1 MQIKKFFLNINVKLI
16 LKEEYFI
23 HLLKF
28 NLYMQ
33 KLVLSDLHESIGGK
47 MVDFAGYKMPV
58 QYTEGVIAEH
68 NAVRNE
74 VGVFDVSHMGEVFV
88 SGAHALDLL
97 QYITSNDVSVL
108 QPGQVQYTCFPNDN
122 GGIVDDLLLYMLADN
137 SYLLVI
143 NAANMQKDISW
154 IEKHNSFG
162 CTIDNQSNNY
172 SLLAVQGPKSI
183 ELLQELTVVN
193 LSQIK
198 YYNFKIG
205 DIAGI
210 NNVILSRTGYTGE
223 KGFELYVKNRD
234 VRILWDA
241 LFSTSIEIKPIGLA
255 ARDTL
260 RLEKGFC
267 LYGNDIKENTSPI
280 EAGLGWITK
289 FTKKFIN
296 HEELKIQKDRGVSR
310 KLVGLELIDKGIAR
324 NSYLVVDS
332 NSIDIGMITS
342 GTISPT
348 LSKAIALAYVTKDFS
363 DIGSEVFVQIRNK
376 QIKAKVVSLPFVK

>member
-1 MQIKKFFLNINVKLI
+1 
-16 LKEEYFI
+16 
-23 HLLKF
+23 
-28 NLYMQ
+28 
-33 KLVLSDLHESIGGK
+33 

-68 NAVRNE
+68 DTVRNE

-88 SGAHALDLL
+88 SGEYSLDLL

-108 QPGQVQYTCFPNDN
+108 KPGQVQYTYFPNN
-122 GGIVDDLLLYMLADN
+122 QGGIVDDLLLYMLADN
-137 SYLLVI
+137 SYLLVV
-143 NAANMQKDISW
+143 NSANIQKDISW

-162 CTIDNQSNNY
+162 CNIDNQSKNY

-183 ELLQELTVVN
+183 DLLQELTLVN
-193 LSQIK
+193 LSEIK

-205 DIAGI
+205 IIAGL

-223 KGFELYVKNRD
+223 KGFELYVKNED

-241 LFSTSIEIKPIGLA
+241 LFNTSIKIKPIGLA

-267 LYGNDIKENTSPI
+267 LYGNDINENTSPI

-289 FTKKFIN
+289 FSKKFIN
-296 HEELKIQKDRGVSR
+296 HKKLKTQNDGEVSR

-324 NSYLVVDS
+324 NGYLVVDS
-332 NSIDIGMITS
+332 NSFNIGVITS

-348 LSKAIALAYVTKDFS
+348 LSKAIALAYVSKDFS
-363 DIGSEVFVQIRNK
+363 DLGVEVFVQIRSK
-376 QIKAKVVSLPFVK
+376 QIRAKVISLPFVK

>member
-1 MQIKKFFLNINVKLI
+1 MNINVKLI

-28 NLYMQ
+28 ILYMN
-33 KLVLSDLHESIGGK
+33 KLELSDLHEEIGGK

-58 QYTEGVIAEH
+58 QYTEGVMSEH
-68 NAVRNE
+68 NTVRND
-74 VGVFDVSHMGEVFV
+74 VGVFDVSHMGEVFI
-88 SGAHALDLL
+88 SGEYSLDLL

-108 QPGQVQYTCFPNDN
+108 KPGQVQYTCFPNDT

-143 NAANMQKDISW
+143 NATNIEKDISW
-154 IEKHNSFG
+154 IKKHNSFG
-162 CTIDNQSNNY
+162 CFIDNQSKNY

-183 ELLQELTVVN
+183 DLIQELTDVN
-193 LSQIK
+193 LSHIK

-205 DIAGI
+205 DVAGI

-223 KGFELYVKNRD
+223 YGFELYVKNRD
-234 VRILWDA
+234 VLVLWNA
-241 LFSTSIEIKPIGLA
+241 LFSTSVDLKPIGLA

-267 LYGNDIKENTSPI
+267 LYGNDINENTSPI

-296 HEELKIQKDRGVSR
+296 HEKLKAQKEEGVEK

-324 NSYLVVDS
+324 NGYLVVDF
-332 NSIDIGMITS
+332 NSKNIGVITS

-348 LSKAIALAYVTKDFS
+348 LSKAIALAYVVKDFS
-363 DIGSEVFVQIRNK
+363 FIGTEVFIKIRNK
-376 QIKAKVVSLPFVK
+376 EIKAKVVSLPFVK